1 MAAADTRPENRR
13 DRRFSLRVP
22 IYVAIG
28 DEVVRKTVHL
38 ESRDVSAGGLSFETG
53 RDVPLDAEAQVVL
66 ARAGEGATPLAIRGR
81 VAWTRQIPESGR
93 YVVGI
98 RFSDFDGLT
107 REDLAAR
114 IEELASSS

>member
-1 MAAADTRPENRR
+1 MAETDTGPENRR

-22 IYVAIG
+22 IYVSIG
-28 DEVVRKTVHL
+28 GEVVRKTVHL
-38 ESRDVSAGGLSFETG
+38 ESRDISAGGLSFETG

-81 VAWTRQIPESGR
+81 VVWTRQIPESGR
-93 YVVGI
+93 YLVGV

-107 REDLAAR
+107 REELAAR
-114 IEELASSS
+114 IEQLASA

>member
-1 MAAADTRPENRR
+1 MAATDTGPDNRK

-28 DEVVRKTVHL
+28 GEVVRKTVNL
-38 ESRDVSAGGLSFETG
+38 ESRDVSAGGLSFETS

-66 ARAGEGATPLAIRGR
+66 SRAGEGATALAIRGR
-81 VAWTRQIPESGR
+81 VVWTRQIPESGR
-93 YVVGI
+93 YLVGVK
-98 RFSDFDGLT
+98 FTDFDGLT

-114 IEELASSS
+114 IEELASG